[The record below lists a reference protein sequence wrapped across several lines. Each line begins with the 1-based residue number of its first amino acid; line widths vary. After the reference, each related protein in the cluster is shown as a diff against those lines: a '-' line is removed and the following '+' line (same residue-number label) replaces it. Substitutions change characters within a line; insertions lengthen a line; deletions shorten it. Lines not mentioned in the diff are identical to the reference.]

1 MSCTAIVAR
10 RHQVDCV
17 VCVSGGRHHYRF
29 QFLFCAVA
37 LATSLRVV
45 LPALATAFHR
55 AGCCILR
62 RRGIATFRNAATPA
76 TFWMIPFSLRKAA
89 QATPL
94 SRGSFILFFYIMMP
108 LSGVPQLE
116 VSFSSLES
124 GAANTPFWK
133 FLCFLKSYHDALFR
147 STTTPV
153 TFQNFPLFPSRKQR
167 GLLHVTPATFEK
179 FLFSLESSATRIPLS
194 GGYLFLFYHNT
205 MLTFRRA
212 GELQNP

>member
-1 MSCTAIVAR
+1 MLVAAFLLWRHSDAAWKEKKCNNHSAALVAVLLWWQCHAAAARWSGVAMSCTAIVAR

-94 SRGSFILFFYIMMP
+94 SRGSFILFFYITMP
-108 LSGVPQLE
+108 LSGAPQLE
-116 VSFSSLES
+116 VSFSSPES
-124 GAANTPFWK
+124 GAADTPFWK
-133 FLCFLKSYHDALFR
+133 FLCFF
-147 STTTPV
+147 
-153 TFQNFPLFPSRKQR
+153 
-167 GLLHVTPATFEK
+167 
-179 FLFSLESSATRIPLS
+179 
-194 GGYLFLFYHNT
+194 
-205 MLTFRRA
+205 
-212 GELQNP
+212 

>member
-94 SRGSFILFFYIMMP
+94 SRGSFILFFYITMP
-108 LSGVPQLE
+108 LSGAPQLE
-116 VSFSSLES
+116 ISFSSLES
-124 GAANTPFWK
+124 RAADTPFWK
-133 FLCFLKSYHDALFR
+133 FLCFFKSYHDALFR
-147 STTTPV
+147 SAA
-153 TFQNFPLFPSRKQR
+153 
-167 GLLHVTPATFEK
+167 TPATFRNFPE
-179 FLFSLESSATRIPLS
+179 FSSFSPPGSSAGCCMSHPQLSKSSFFLWKAAQRGCPYLEVLYFYFIITRC
-194 GGYLFLFYHNT
+194 
-205 MLTFRRA
+205 
-212 GELQNP
+212 